1 MASMRGSIA
10 SAAGRGVVVAT
21 PRRARVRAFAAGPP
35 TTRAGLPCSGFLP
48 CATAAPTPGR
58 TAAGLTATTATRAG
72 SSRRGALTVT
82 CAKKK
87 NGGKGKGAK
96 GKNAAT
102 KVGGSSLK
110 KESRAERAF
119 RQPGATS
126 SSGDG
131 VWDSIRVGDDE
142 RGPIDGVDKIDG
154 VDNMGVDLDVSFDEE
169 EADDGF
175 MPSTPGV
182 GSDSRD
188 PKTTLMRSMEPYEQI
203 STPKALMTPKQR
215 IRFALKR
222 VDSDG
227 YWALISSGIV
237 FGTFLL
243 ESYNMSSFGGWDV
256 LYRDDISWYT
266 GLISMKD
273 LEDIQDAYNIL
284 FACEFALRAWAAD
297 FKLEFWKNPLT
308 LVDFAA
314 SVPPVL
320 SFFELVSARDPVL
333 RFLRLLRVVRL
344 LRLLDNRD
352 PDSTLFGLV
361 KSKANLYSHFH

>member
-1 MASMRGSIA
+1 MRRGLGAEMASMRGSIA
-10 SAAGRGVVVAT
+10 SAAGRGVSVAT
-21 PRRARVRAFAAGPP
+21 PQRARVRAFAAGPP
-35 TTRAGLPCSGFLP
+35 TTRGLPCGFLR

-58 TAAGLTATTATRAG
+58 TAATTATTATRVG

-154 VDNMGVDLDVSFDEE
+154 VDVGVDLDVSFDEE

-182 GSDSRD
+182 GSDSQD
-188 PKTTLMRSMEPYEQI
+188 PKTTLMRSMEPDEQI

-243 ESYNMSSFGGWDV
+243 ESYNMSSFGDGT
-256 LYRDDISWYT
+256 SCT
-266 GLISMKD
+266 GTTS
-273 LEDIQDAYNIL
+273 AGT
-284 FACEFALRAWAAD
+284 
-297 FKLEFWKNPLT
+297 P
-308 LVDFAA
+308 A
-314 SVPPVL
+314 SSP
-320 SFFELVSARDPVL
+320 
-333 RFLRLLRVVRL
+333 
-344 LRLLDNRD
+344 
-352 PDSTLFGLV
+352 
-361 KSKANLYSHFH
+361 

>member
-1 MASMRGSIA
+1 MRSCVAVWELTWRRWGPSRPRPDVASSSR
-10 SAAGRGVVVAT
+10 
-21 PRRARVRAFAAGPP
+21 PRDARVRAFCRGASDDACR
-35 TTRAGLPCSGFLP
+35 TAVQRIFP

-131 VWDSIRVGDDE
+131 VWDSIQVGADE
-142 RGPIDGVDKIDG
+142 RGQIDGVDKIDG
-154 VDNMGVDLDVSFDEE
+154 VDNVGVDLDVSFDEE
-169 EADDGF
+169 EADDERCH
-175 MPSTPGV
+175 PPRASDRTPG
-182 GSDSRD
+182 
-188 PKTTLMRSMEPYEQI
+188 
-203 STPKALMTPKQR
+203 TPKPPHAFDGAVRADLHAESVDDPGSNEFK
-215 IRFALKR
+215 FALKR

-273 LEDIQDAYNIL
+273 AGGHTRTRTTSCSS
-284 FACEFALRAWAAD
+284 CECLR
-297 FKLEFWKNPLT
+297 
-308 LVDFAA
+308 
-314 SVPPVL
+314 
-320 SFFELVSARDPVL
+320 RGRGL
-333 RFLRLLRVVRL
+333 RTQARVVPDE
-344 LRLLDNRD
+344 LR
-352 PDSTLFGLV
+352 
-361 KSKANLYSHFH
+361 